1 MIEEPVQKQIGR
13 GEMAA
18 ELLASQRIKQG
29 KGCPSDLIRRGYRVL
44 AVKAVNRNGADRRI
58 MEFQTITGS

>member
-18 ELLASQRIKQG
+18 ELLALQRIKQG
-29 KGCPSDLIRRGYRVL
+29 GKAAQSDLIRRGYRVL
-44 AVKAVNRNGADRRI
+44 AAEPVNPKRRR
-58 MEFQTITGS
+58 

>member
-18 ELLASQRIKQG
+18 ALLASQRIKQG
-29 KGCPSDLIRRGYRVL
+29 ERLPNPI
-44 AVKAVNRNGADRRI
+44 
-58 MEFQTITGS
+58 